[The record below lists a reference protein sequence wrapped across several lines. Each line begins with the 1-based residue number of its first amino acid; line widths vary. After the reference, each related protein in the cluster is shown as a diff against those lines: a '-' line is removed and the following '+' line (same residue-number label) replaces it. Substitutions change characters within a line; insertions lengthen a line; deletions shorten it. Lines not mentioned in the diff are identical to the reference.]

1 MGIEVTK
8 KLFTVDEYY
17 RMAEAGILGP
27 EDRVE
32 LINGEII
39 KMSPIGH
46 RHMGCVNKANRLFI
60 EALGRRAVVSPQ
72 NPVLLSMWTEP
83 QPDLTVLKPRDDDY
97 DSKKPEHADALL
109 VIEIAESSL
118 SYDRDIKVP
127 HYAAAGIPEVWIEDL
142 TRDQLL
148 VYRDPGKDGY
158 LNSLTLRRG
167 DSVSPL
173 AFPDVTFNVSDLLPS
188 ENK

>member
-1 MGIEVTK
+1 MPT
-8 KLFTVDEYY
+8 LL
-17 RMAEAGILGP
+17 AGGGPPSGDAAAGDRAVLGP
-27 EDRVE
+27 GAPV
-32 LINGEII
+32 
-39 KMSPIGH
+39 
-46 RHMGCVNKANRLFI
+46 RLTD
-60 EALGRRAVVSPQ
+60 
-72 NPVLLSMWTEP
+72 WTEP
-83 QPDLTVLKPRDDDY
+83 EPDVVVFKPRSDFYARKRPTLQDV
-97 DSKKPEHADALL
+97 LL
-109 VIEIAESSL
+109 IVEVSDSSL
-118 SYDRDIKVP
+118 SYDRKIKLP
-127 HYAAAGIPEVWIEDL
+127 RYAAAGISEVWIEDL

>member
-1 MGIEVTK
+1 
-8 KLFTVDEYY
+8 
-17 RMAEAGILGP
+17 
-27 EDRVE
+27 
-32 LINGEII
+32 
-39 KMSPIGH
+39 
-46 RHMGCVNKANRLFI
+46 
-60 EALGRRAVVSPQ
+60 
-72 NPVLLSMWTEP
+72 
-83 QPDLTVLKPRDDDY
+83 LKPRDDDY